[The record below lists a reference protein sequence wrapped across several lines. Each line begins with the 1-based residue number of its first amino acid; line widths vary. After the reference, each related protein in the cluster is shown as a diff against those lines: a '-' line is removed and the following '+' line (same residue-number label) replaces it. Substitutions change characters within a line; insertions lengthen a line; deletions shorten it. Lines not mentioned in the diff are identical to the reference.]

1 MPRVGVLPSLEDKLP
16 DNGVGLALG
25 VSQLLQ
31 DVHRDTD
38 LQKERVTGEK
48 WVWKWDCASAAVGLE
63 QVWKK
68 WTQPQ
73 EGTSFY
79 MYYSVTR
86 YFIKS
91 RPIIIPKPA

>member
-48 WVWKWDCASAAVGLE
+48 
-63 QVWKK
+63 
-68 WTQPQ
+68 
-73 EGTSFY
+73 
-79 MYYSVTR
+79 
-86 YFIKS
+86 
-91 RPIIIPKPA
+91 